1 MRVEKQMELI
11 SFNVPCPCRGERI
24 LAAEYEG
31 EGPSAGCRRAKRDD
45 DEGEDKNA
53 KLPLHA
59 APEVFNNNN
68 KYQGDASAVPA
79 AYWLAEGANVLVCQ
93 QTPKWQWL
101 NLEVMRRG
109 PNMQTSTG
117 GGACS
122 G

>member
-31 EGPSAGCRRAKRDD
+31 GKRRSAGCRRAKRDD

-59 APEVFNNNN
+59 APEVFNNNINTKEMLPLPQPRIGWPRAPTCWFAN
-68 KYQGDASAVPA
+68 KHP
-79 AYWLAEGANVLVCQ
+79 
-93 QTPKWQWL
+93 
-101 NLEVMRRG
+101 
-109 PNMQTSTG
+109 
-117 GGACS
+117 S
-122 G
+122 GNG